1 MIENDCKARFS
12 TETQI
17 GNTMKK
23 QEIAKMNDEIRE
35 TVDFKV
41 FFDFLN
47 FEKSHSKLTLYVI
60 RHQ

>member
-1 MIENDCKARFS
+1 
-12 TETQI
+12 
-17 GNTMKK
+17 MKK

-47 FEKSHSKLTLYVI
+47 FEKLYSKLTLYVI

>member
-23 QEIAKMNDEIRE
+23 QEIAKMNDEIRK

-47 FEKSHSKLTLYVI
+47 FEK
-60 RHQ
+60 

>member
-1 MIENDCKARFS
+1 MIENDGKARFS

-23 QEIAKMNDEIRE
+23 QEIAKMNDEIRK

-47 FEKSHSKLTLYVI
+47 FEKSYSKLTLYVI